1 MRVSPIAPLSLLLA
15 PLTACA
21 LAAQQPTPTPM
32 PTRGPLPQ
40 IVTVGTGEVRV
51 TPDRAM
57 INIAVETRAPTA
69 AAAGAEN
76 ARRQQATLDAL
87 RKAGIAKEQIST
99 VEYNVSP
106 DYQYDREGNKP
117 PTVIGYVVRNT
128 VRAEVRKLDD
138 LGRVIDAALGGG
150 ANTIGAVEFTS
161 SNLEAARQ
169 QALANAVANARQQA
183 ESMAKAGGGALGQ
196 LLELNSQPYSRPPM
210 PLVEMAAARAMAK
223 DVAETPINP
232 GEFVV
237 SASVTGRWE
246 FK

>member
-1 MRVSPIAPLSLLLA
+1 
-15 PLTACA
+15 
-21 LAAQQPTPTPM
+21 
-32 PTRGPLPQ
+32 
-40 IVTVGTGEVRV
+40 VTVGNGEVRV
-51 TPDRAM
+51 APDRAT
-57 INIAVETRAPTA
+57 INIAVETRAATA

-87 RKAGIAKEQIST
+87 RKMGIAKELIST

-117 PTVIGYVVRNT
+117 PTVVGYVVRNT
-128 VRAEVRKLDD
+128 IRAEIRKLDD

-150 ANTIGAVEFTS
+150 ANTIGAVEFSS
-161 SNLEAARQ
+161 SNVEGARQ
-169 QALANAVANARQQA
+169 QALANAVANARTQA
-183 ESMAKAGGGALGQ
+183 EAMAKAGGGTLGR
-196 LLELNSQPYSRPPM
+196 LLELNSQAYTRPPM
-210 PLVEMAAARAMAK
+210 PMLEMAAVRAQAK